1 MGSGR
6 EGVGV
11 AEGGAG
17 WEVGLLA
24 WWGMVVGGVEG
35 REGAGRAGWLNG
47 RVQGQ
52 DGRTGM
58 GCFHEH
64 FYI

>member
-6 EGVGV
+6 EGVSV
-11 AEGGAG
+11 AQGGAG

-47 RVQGQ
+47 RQSARAG
-52 DGRTGM
+52 GKGWY
-58 GCFHEH
+58 GLFL
-64 FYI
+64 